1 MADAARCPGPGSEEV
16 LMENQEGSSAGIDSE
31 TPGASAPDKPVCLIV
46 LGMAGSGK
54 TTFVQRLTAHLH
66 YLKSPPYVINLDP
79 AVHTVPFPANIDIR
93 DTVNYKEVMKQ
104 YGLGPNGGI
113 VTSLNLFATR
123 FDQVMQFIE
132 KKQHNH
138 RYVLIDTPGQIEVFT
153 WSASGTII
161 TEALASSFPCVVIYV
176 MDTSRSVN
184 PVTFMS
190 NMLYACS
197 ILYKTKLPFIVVMNK
212 TDIID
217 HSFAVEWM
225 QDFEVFQ
232 DALNQETSYVSNLTR
247 SMSLV
252 LDEFYTNLRVVGVS
266 AVTGSGLD
274 ELFVQ
279 VEDAAKEYERD
290 YRPEY
295 ERLRKQLAEAQSKK
309 QQEQLER
316 LRKDL
321 GAVDITNTPSAEDT
335 DIAGPSDLIMT
346 RGNLDEEEEEGE
358 SDTDDIDH
366 TVTEESRE
374 RDAFGNFLKQR
385 KEVVQKHV
393 ASVVNFPATRT
404 VRALTKPGVRFS
416 NKRDSGEDQEDSS
429 EMNLHGS
436 EPTPPP
442 PPSGLLDQSQ
452 PKTEHHCRESTYL
465 TTVSLEENSGSSSS
479 MTLAAYREKMREL
492 PLLSLFCSCIRPQP
506 RDDTGDT
513 KEAGM
518 VDLNLCNIR
527 EMEVIELS
535 KRASGQAFEV
545 ILKPPT
551 FDGGPELRATTPP
564 RPKPSLEE
572 IQKKLNAAQE
582 RRKCQEAE
590 LLKHLAERR
599 EHERE
604 VAQKALT
611 KERQECRA
619 DANKEQ
625 QQMHLNASQEQ
636 LQEEDKHSMEVS

>member
-1 MADAARCPGPGSEEV
+1 MAAASQCTGGAEEV
-16 LMENQEGSSAGIDSE
+16 LTEEQESPAAGGDSGA
-31 TPGASAPDKPVCLIV
+31 PGAGARDKPVCLIV

-66 YLKSPPYVINLDP
+66 NLKAPPYVINLDP
-79 AVHTVPFPANIDIR
+79 AVHEVPFPANIDIR

-123 FDQVMQFIE
+123 FDQVMHFIE
-132 KKQHNH
+132 KKQQNH

-161 TEALASSFPCVVIYV
+161 TETLASSFPCVVIYV

-279 VEDAAKEYERD
+279 VEDAAQEYERD

-295 ERLRKQLAEAQSKK
+295 ERLRKQLAEAQSTK
-309 QQEQLER
+309 QQEQMER

-321 GAVDITNTPSAEDT
+321 GAVDLTTKSATENP
-335 DIAGPSDLIMT
+335 DIAGPSDLIMM
-346 RGNLDEEEEEGE
+346 RGNPDEEDEED

-366 TVTEESRE
+366 TATEESKE
-374 RDAFGNFLKQR
+374 SDAFGNFLTER
-385 KEVVQKHV
+385 REVVQ
-393 ASVVNFPATRT
+393 
-404 VRALTKPGVRFS
+404 VR
-416 NKRDSGEDQEDSS
+416 N
-429 EMNLHGS
+429 
-436 EPTPPP
+436 
-442 PPSGLLDQSQ
+442 
-452 PKTEHHCRESTYL
+452 
-465 TTVSLEENSGSSSS
+465 
-479 MTLAAYREKMREL
+479 
-492 PLLSLFCSCIRPQP
+492 
-506 RDDTGDT
+506 
-513 KEAGM
+513 
-518 VDLNLCNIR
+518 
-527 EMEVIELS
+527 
-535 KRASGQAFEV
+535 
-545 ILKPPT
+545 
-551 FDGGPELRATTPP
+551 
-564 RPKPSLEE
+564 
-572 IQKKLNAAQE
+572 
-582 RRKCQEAE
+582 RKCEMPE
-590 LLKHLAERR
+590 GP
-599 EHERE
+599 
-604 VAQKALT
+604 
-611 KERQECRA
+611 
-619 DANKEQ
+619 
-625 QQMHLNASQEQ
+625 
-636 LQEEDKHSMEVS
+636 

>member
-1 MADAARCPGPGSEEV
+1 MAASSQSSGPEEV
-16 LMENQEGSSAGIDSE
+16 LMENSE
-31 TPGASAPDKPVCLIV
+31 SPGAGKDTGTPEAGARDKPVCLIV

-66 YLKSPPYVINLDP
+66 TQKSPPYVINLDP
-79 AVHTVPFPANIDIR
+79 AVHEVPFPANIDIR

-123 FDQVMQFIE
+123 FDQVMQFLE
-132 KKQHNH
+132 KKQQNH

-176 MDTSRSVN
+176 MDTSRSVS

-266 AVTGSGLD
+266 AVTGSGLG

-279 VEDAAKEYERD
+279 VEDAAQEYERD

-309 QQEQLER
+309 QQEQMER

-321 GAVDITNTPSAEDT
+321 GAVDMKNTPSTEDN
-335 DIAGPSDLIMT
+335 IAGPSDLIMT
-346 RGNLDEEEEEGE
+346 RGNPDEEEEDEE

-366 TVTEESRE
+366 TATEESKE
-374 RDAFGNFLKQR
+374 TDAFGNFLTERKQ
-385 KEVVQKHV
+385 VVQVRNKKH
-393 ASVVNFPATRT
+393 AT
-404 VRALTKPGVRFS
+404 P
-416 NKRDSGEDQEDSS
+416 
-429 EMNLHGS
+429 
-436 EPTPPP
+436 
-442 PPSGLLDQSQ
+442 
-452 PKTEHHCRESTYL
+452 
-465 TTVSLEENSGSSSS
+465 
-479 MTLAAYREKMREL
+479 
-492 PLLSLFCSCIRPQP
+492 
-506 RDDTGDT
+506 
-513 KEAGM
+513 
-518 VDLNLCNIR
+518 
-527 EMEVIELS
+527 
-535 KRASGQAFEV
+535 
-545 ILKPPT
+545 
-551 FDGGPELRATTPP
+551 DGP
-564 RPKPSLEE
+564 
-572 IQKKLNAAQE
+572 
-582 RRKCQEAE
+582 
-590 LLKHLAERR
+590 
-599 EHERE
+599 
-604 VAQKALT
+604 
-611 KERQECRA
+611 
-619 DANKEQ
+619 
-625 QQMHLNASQEQ
+625 
-636 LQEEDKHSMEVS
+636 